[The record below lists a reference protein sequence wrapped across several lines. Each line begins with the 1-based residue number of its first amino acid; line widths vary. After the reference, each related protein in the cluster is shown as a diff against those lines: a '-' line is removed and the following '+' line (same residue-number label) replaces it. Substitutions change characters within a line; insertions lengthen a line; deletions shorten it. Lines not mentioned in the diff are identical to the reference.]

1 MIIIVE
7 NHNPNFMSWII
18 FLFLSSSI
26 EWIKIKIDRKQ
37 GPDYADHQD
46 KKIYFANEK
55 IISAVCFLH
64 NALALH
70 LRFYFIDHA
79 IVQSKVSPQPHPI
92 PQSKIL
98 KGRGS

>member
-1 MIIIVE
+1 MAVNQNPELAVFSISLLKDYFCWEYLMIIIVE

-55 IISAVCFLH
+55 IISTVLF
-64 NALALH
+64 
-70 LRFYFIDHA
+70 FT
-79 IVQSKVSPQPHPI
+79 
-92 PQSKIL
+92 
-98 KGRGS
+98 